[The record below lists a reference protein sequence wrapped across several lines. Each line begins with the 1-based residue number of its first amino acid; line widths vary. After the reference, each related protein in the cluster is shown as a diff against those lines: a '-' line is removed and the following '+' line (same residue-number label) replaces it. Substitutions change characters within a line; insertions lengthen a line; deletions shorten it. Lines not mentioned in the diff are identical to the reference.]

1 MNWRLPLEIVA
12 LFVVAAMIWL
22 AVIAWPTLP
31 DRIPTHYGVS
41 GEPNSWGSKST
52 IWILIG
58 IGSVLYGLLSLL
70 PRFDGLWNLPVAI
83 TPENRARLMPL
94 VQEMSTVLKLV
105 VLPIFLWIVWC
116 QTQQR
121 NLGPWLLPYTLVSS
135 IGTAIFYQVRMRRV
149 AAQGT
154 VSLPSSRPEV

>member
-121 NLGPWLLPYTLVSS
+121 NLGPWFLPYTLVSS